1 MTPNPFISSITIFP
15 IKSLDGIQ
23 LEKVQTTPGGSL
35 LHDREFAIA
44 DDDGNFLIGKTAPTI
59 HLIRTIY
66 NLENYTASFWIEG
79 NQENA
84 KQFHLIDQ
92 ISEINNWLSEFF
104 GKSVQLIRNT
114 DGRFLDIP
122 DISGITFLSRS
133 SLDEIAKWYPEMSV
147 EETKRRFR
155 SNIVI
160 GGVEAFWED
169 HLFAEEGTYVLFKV
183 GDVELLGISPRA
195 RCVVPT
201 RNPVTSVVSKN
212 FAKTFGQNRAKHL
225 PEFSKLD
232 EYGHY
237 YFLTVNVLIPPEQ
250 RNKTIRVGDEIELIR
265 TFNEDEAQEYLE
277 S

>member
-44 DDDGNFLIGKTAPTI
+44 DENGNFLIGKTAPTI
-59 HLIRTIY
+59 HLIRTKY

-160 GGVEAFWED
+160 GRS
-169 HLFAEEGTYVLFKV
+169 FKC
-183 GDVELLGISPRA
+183 G
-195 RCVVPT
+195 
-201 RNPVTSVVSKN
+201 
-212 FAKTFGQNRAKHL
+212 
-225 PEFSKLD
+225 
-232 EYGHY
+232 
-237 YFLTVNVLIPPEQ
+237 
-250 RNKTIRVGDEIELIR
+250 
-265 TFNEDEAQEYLE
+265 
-277 S
+277 